1 MIRRPPR
8 STLFPYTTLFRSW
21 RGSSRSGT
29 GGGLAAVPG
38 QLLDGMAGCAFR
50 GETMRTRELGR
61 GGPAVSVIGYGA
73 WPLSNNMGAV
83 SDRDARASVEEALAR
98 GVTVFD
104 TAEVYGPSEER
115 LGSLL
120 RPHRER
126 IFLATKVSGSN
137 LTSAHVR

>member
-61 GGPAVSVIGYGA
+61 GGPAVSVIGYGGG
-73 WPLSNNMGAV
+73 PLSNNMGAV
-83 SDRDARASVEEALAR
+83 SDRDAAASGGESLAR
-98 GVTVFD
+98 GVTLFD
-104 TAEVYGPSEER
+104 TAGGERAAREPAGAPPPPPPGGVLPGPKGR
-115 LGSLL
+115 GAD
-120 RPHRER
+120 PG
-126 IFLATKVSGSN
+126 T
-137 LTSAHVR
+137 